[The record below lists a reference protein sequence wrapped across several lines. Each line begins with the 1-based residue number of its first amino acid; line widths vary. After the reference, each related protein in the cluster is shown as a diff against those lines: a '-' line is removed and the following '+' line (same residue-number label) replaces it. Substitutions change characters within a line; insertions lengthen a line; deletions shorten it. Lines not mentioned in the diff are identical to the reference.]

1 MNIQAQVFHCY
12 RKPKEGYLINPNQKQ
27 KQAEYD
33 IGPWSS
39 TL

>member
-27 KQAEYD
+27 AEYD